1 MSGETGWTSQF
12 REDAKVTSAKWKWTC
27 ISTLKFLWVY
37 FSSLVSKL
45 EDATHEGKFGFW
57 LCILPKSCY
66 AARAGD
72 HLVKFVWYVN
82 VEVGV
87 CESRCWSYLMEAI
100 KGCSQR
106 ERDSLLC
113 ELQNRTIYSEAY
125 ANDVSVLAV
134 GRTVCRTIQL
144 PADLIDSWCLRQ
156 AISANPNKTTMALFT
171 KRRKLNGSFPFKDV
185 ENNLLALTKN

>member
-37 FSSLVSKL
+37 SSSLVSKL
-45 EDATHEGKFGFW
+45 EDTTLEGKFVNIGSGFW

-113 ELQNRTIYSEAY
+113 ELQNRT
-125 ANDVSVLAV
+125 VLAV
-134 GRTVCRTIQL
+134 GRTYVEL
-144 PADLIDSWCLRQ
+144 YNFPLIWL
-156 AISANPNKTTMALFT
+156 IVGALG
-171 KRRKLNGSFPFKDV
+171 RRF
-185 ENNLLALTKN
+185 